1 MGRPLSTEPFIRLSK
16 NPGTRPV
23 AGFQLMCT
31 PMVCN
36 SGRLSSASSDS
47 IYRVTDT
54 TQDAQQGEQGT
65 RGMQSM

>member
-23 AGFQLMCT
+23 AGFQLMCN
-31 PMVCN
+31 PMVCS
-36 SGRLSSASSDS
+36 SGRLNSAPSDR
-47 IYRVTDT
+47 ICRVIDT
-54 TQDAQQGEQGT
+54 TQNARQGEKGT